1 MYIKHLA
8 GTKTEILLFLLSFV
22 NFSVKTTSFWYLPY
36 RFAGR
41 SCLPVTD
48 NGQTLK
54 FSNKK
59 CYQYLAWRLLLHSG
73 VEKPFKCIG
82 CLYFIVAIE

>member
-41 SCLPVTD
+41 GCLPVTD

-59 CYQYLAWRLLLHSG
+59 CYQYLA
-73 VEKPFKCIG
+73 
-82 CLYFIVAIE
+82 